1 MPGSLVSV
9 ETMRQESGIPALGV
23 SVAEDAQDR
32 TSDTML
38 IETPNATNMLSRF
51 VTGSKKLGGHAALGK
66 HAAAGASSV
75 SLGRPESSQ
84 GKDDM
89 PPRVRMAVGIG
100 AQVRGKT
107 VLVKAPVF
115 SN

>member
-1 MPGSLVSV
+1 
-9 ETMRQESGIPALGV
+9 
-23 SVAEDAQDR
+23 
-32 TSDTML
+32 
-38 IETPNATNMLSRF
+38 MLSGS
-51 VTGSKKLGGHAALGK
+51 VTGSKKLGVQGK
-66 HAAAGASSV
+66 HAAASSSSI

-115 SN
+115 SS